1 MPVEYGQIYGQG
13 VKYLKVNRYDSGGL
27 DRSDYLG
34 QLTNLTI
41 NYDDLGPI
49 QYNIVTTQEQ
59 DTYFVY
65 GIQTRN
71 QSTSSVNY
79 LIKNFNLNALKTSP
93 FNINP
98 GDNIG
103 INAFTTASINPN
115 NIFDTSSG
123 VYTFLATPN
132 IIISGTIQA
141 EIKRDSGTI
150 SIDSNGVQVLLVNNG
165 GQQANI
171 GSLSVDS
178 LTTSFLP
185 YTSSFVINP
194 NLNAFSGDR
203 SPIETYKIV
212 VSGSSDVSSTG
223 IVTIQNLRLIISQST
238 SPNSPSSSLTIFNP
252 EFLDWDYNDYNALF
266 GNAETPQFSSQLMDV
281 DYTSTFTT
289 PINFDLIISGTA
301 DRAQVQDSNYSSQ
314 AWSNIRYD
322 GVKSNSPD
330 FNQLTT
336 KGGYGASPNVEQNKT
351 YIAHFDAVGGT
362 GPEIIGQTAYFIKYL
377 IDENGNVANPEPD
390 TTALYNLLDSYESG
404 KNALVRLTSGDPT
417 QSSNPNDNSLTGLHP
432 ITHVGRISPILMSE
446 IGSTFAATAS
456 TLYFDDFARYSVI
469 STPEYGFRAVKTTN
483 TNIPFN
489 NSEYTIIC
497 GLETFASDFYN
508 NSTGIYTFTTGTA
521 DYNNRVKFSAKGQI
535 SAEFAP
541 NAPAGSTFTVTFRIK
556 KNEDIISYRDVT
568 FTKLNQ
574 NIEDYTE
581 RFIFDTGFQTFNNTD
596 QVKLTYDGF
605 TTPGVSAGIPSL
617 LSGIEFKAQNEYPV
631 NPITASVPYWTVGS
645 YLTGSNISV
654 LTSSTALVNAYGT
667 TLYQSQSQ
675 AMLNWGFNQ
684 ISLAFQ
690 PQAGDFIRIEYNP
703 DKVFNITNVE
713 ATDKL
718 YLTVVPPIPSG
729 SILDHFVIYR
739 IINDGTYVILDVNKT
754 QAGSSFTGIIQPEYI
769 SQTLKN
775 NYSNIIQDLTQKG
788 IIS

>member
-1 MPVEYGQIYGQG
+1 MPVGYGQIYGQG

-59 DTYFVY
+59 DAYFVY

-71 QSTSSVNY
+71 QVTESINYSVSDYSFLATSASSFSTTF
-79 LIKNFNLNALKTSP
+79 LPLG
-93 FNINP
+93 NP
-98 GDNIG
+98 GDFYNNRVSSYGNINGNILGGLTASSGIYTAPQTPNEYIQIRISGSATSSPSGILGTFIANSNGVIVGDGGVLTQIVNTNFTSGDFDQVFYLTSSMKFIENDNIG
-103 INAFTTASINPN
+103 FGIVTGGSNTVTVSKFHVSMSLYSASINPATSSLV
-115 NIFDTSSG
+115 IFD
-123 VYTFLATPN
+123 
-132 IIISGTIQA
+132 
-141 EIKRDSGTI
+141 
-150 SIDSNGVQVLLVNNG
+150 
-165 GQQANI
+165 
-171 GSLSVDS
+171 
-178 LTTSFLP
+178 
-185 YTSSFVINP
+185 
-194 NLNAFSGDR
+194 
-203 SPIETYKIV
+203 
-212 VSGSSDVSSTG
+212 
-223 IVTIQNLRLIISQST
+223 
-238 SPNSPSSSLTIFNP
+238 P
-252 EFLDWDYNDYNALF
+252 EFIDWDYNDYNALF

-289 PINFDLIISGTA
+289 PVNFDLIISGTA

-404 KNALVRLTSGDPT
+404 KNALVRLTSGDPA
-417 QSSNPNDNSLTGLHP
+417 QSSNPNDDSLTGLHP

-446 IGSTFAATAS
+446 TGSNFSDTAS
-456 TLYFDDFARYSVI
+456 ILYFDDFAQYSTI
-469 STPEYGFRAVKTTN
+469 STPEYGFRAVTTAGITVPYAN
-483 TNIPFN
+483 P
-489 NSEYTIIC
+489 EYTIIC
-497 GLETFASDFYN
+497 DLETLASSFYN
-508 NSTGIYTFTTGTA
+508 NSDGIYTFTSNTNA
-521 DYNNRVKFSAKGQI
+521 YNNRVKFTANGTVI
-535 SAEFAP
+535 GTFNP
-541 NAPAGSTFTVTFRIK
+541 NAPVGSTFILTVRIK
-556 KNEDIISYRDVT
+556 HNSNVLTYQDLLFTKTNALNLSYR
-568 FTKLNQ
+568 Q
-574 NIEDYTE
+574 N
-581 RFIFDTGFQTFNNTD
+581 FNLKAPLQAFSNTD
-596 QVKLTYDGF
+596 QVKLTFDG
-605 TTPGVSAGIPSL
+605 VASSGISDIASPIL
-617 LSGIEFKAQNEYPV
+617 RSGIEFKAQNEYPAS
-631 NPITASVPYWTVGS
+631 PFTASSPYWTVGT
-645 YLTGSNISV
+645 YLTGSNVSV
-654 LTSSTALVNAYGT
+654 LTSSVDLVNYYGPS
-667 TLYQSQSQ
+667 LYQSQSQ
-675 AMLNWGFNQ
+675 AMLSWGFNQ
-684 ISLAFQ
+684 VSLAFQ

-713 ATDKL
+713 ATDRL

-739 IINDGTYVILDVNKT
+739 IVNDGTYVILDVNKI

-788 IIS
+788 LIS

>member
-1 MPVEYGQIYGQG
+1 MPTEYGQIYGQG

-59 DTYFVY
+59 SDYFVY

-98 GDNIG
+98 GDNIS

-150 SIDSNGVQVLLVNNG
+150 SIDSDGVQVLLVNNG

-171 GSLSVDS
+171 GSLSIDS

-194 NLNAFSGDR
+194 NSNAFSGDR

-252 EFLDWDYNDYNALF
+252 EFIDWDYNDYNALF

-281 DYTSTFTT
+281 DYTSTYTT
-289 PINFDLIISGTA
+289 PVNFDLIISGTA
-301 DRAQVQDSNYSSQ
+301 DRAQVQDSNYTSQ
-314 AWSNIRYD
+314 AWSNIRYN
-322 GVKSNSPD
+322 GVESNSPD

-336 KGGYGASPNVEQNKT
+336 NGGYGALPNVEQNKT

-377 IDENGNVANPEPD
+377 IDEQGNVINPEPN
-390 TTALYNLLDSYESG
+390 TIALYNLLDSFESG
-404 KNALVRLTSGDPT
+404 KNALVRLISGDPT
-417 QSSNPNDNSLTGLHP
+417 QNTNLNDDSLTGLHL

-446 IGSTFAATAS
+446 TGSNFSDTAS
-456 TLYFDDFARYSVI
+456 ILYFDDFAQYSLI
-469 STPEYGFRAVKTTN
+469 STPEYGFRAVTTTN
-483 TNIPFN
+483 TNIPFSN
-489 NSEYTIIC
+489 PEYTIIC
-497 GLETFASDFYN
+497 NLETLASSFYN
-508 NSTGIYTFTTGTA
+508 NSTGIYTFTTNTFN
-521 DYNNRVKFSAKGQI
+521 YNNRVKFSAKGQM
-535 SAEFAP
+535 SAKFKQ
-541 NAPAGSTFTVTFRIK
+541 NAPVGSTFTVTFRIK
-556 KNEDIISYRDVT
+556 KNNDIISYRDVT
-568 FTKLNQ
+568 FTKISQ
-574 NIEDYTE
+574 NTLTYTE
-581 RFIFDTGFQTFNNTD
+581 KFIFDTGFQTFNNTD

-605 TTPGVSAGIPSL
+605 STPGISDGIPSL

-631 NPITASVPYWTVGS
+631 NPITASAPYWTVGE
-645 YLTGSNISV
+645 YLTGNNVSV
-654 LTSSTALVNAYGT
+654 LTSSIDLINACST

-675 AMLNWGFNQ
+675 DMLNFGFSK
-684 ISLAFQ
+684 ITEAFV

-703 DKVFNITNVE
+703 DKVFNITKVE
-713 ATDKL
+713 TTDRL
-718 YLTVVPPIPSG
+718 YLTVTPPIPTG
-729 SILDHFVIYR
+729 SILDHFVLYR
-739 IINDGTYVILDVNKT
+739 IVNDGTYVILDVNKQ